1 MLVVNNKK
9 KLLTD
14 GALIAIPILWGG
26 GFIAVKLSLDA
37 GLSPGLVNLLRF
49 SIASVFMLPFCLPGL
64 RLAGR
69 REWLYGFLAGFLL
82 IAGFIFQTVGQ
93 KYTTPSNNA
102 FLTTLNVIIVPF
114 AAWAFTKKRP
124 QKRHI
129 VSAFVSLA
137 GIFLLTYSLSQ
148 GLRFRVG
155 DMLSVMCSVFFACHI
170 AFLGKISGLC
180 DIRTLTFIQMLTGA
194 VFSLGHFLLLDRASA
209 VPADMGRGLWPV
221 LYLGAT
227 ACVCFFLQTFAQ
239 KHTHAAKAAVF
250 FSTEA
255 LFGSLFS
262 VLLSLEPMTVN
273 LVAGGAVMFIAVL
286 LTELPGKRA
295 SEKRVR
301 ASTGCEALPQKSE
314 S

>member
-114 AAWAFTKKRP
+114 AAWAFTKAA

-129 VSAFVSLA
+129 VSALYPLPA
-137 GIFLLTYSLSQ
+137 YSCLPI
-148 GLRFRVG
+148 RFRRG
-155 DMLSVMCSVFFACHI
+155 CALGSATCSPSCARSFCVPYRLF
-170 AFLGKISGLC
+170 GKISGLC
-180 DIRTLTFIQMLTGA
+180 
-194 VFSLGHFLLLDRASA
+194 V
-209 VPADMGRGLWPV
+209 
-221 LYLGAT
+221 
-227 ACVCFFLQTFAQ
+227 
-239 KHTHAAKAAVF
+239 
-250 FSTEA
+250 
-255 LFGSLFS
+255 
-262 VLLSLEPMTVN
+262 
-273 LVAGGAVMFIAVL
+273 
-286 LTELPGKRA
+286 
-295 SEKRVR
+295 
-301 ASTGCEALPQKSE
+301 
-314 S
+314 